1 VSRPLAHDGTM
12 VDDSIAVSEGPSPST
27 RTLVQFV
34 FLAALGAL
42 LFNFHGISLHLT
54 PWSQAIVNAI
64 VKYTYDATGQQ
75 KTLVVL
81 FREENLATLRES
93 FPISYARHAEV
104 LEALA
109 VYEPAAVF
117 VDFAFID
124 KRPGQDV
131 APLSEAIC
139 ALRAS
144 GVAVYLAASPLPGK
158 AGGDGLR
165 DGLDRSCFTPVDV
178 QMDTEIGTS
187 GVLTYRACKNLATS
201 CEPAGILWT
210 PAFAMAAPQVG
221 LARADGQQMEII
233 WGNRVSALNESWM
246 DCTSD
251 GTLVH
256 LRQMLKENPL
266 ASKRKCP
273 HTNTISVIHL
283 LGRFDQTLK
292 DRVVKGNTVFYGGSF
307 EMAGD
312 RVISP
317 VFDDL
322 PGVYLHAMAYDNLL
336 TFRKDYKRAEQ
347 HGLSLSRVVNGLLLL
362 FTIVLL
368 LLVDKPPAFARRL
381 LGRLGTVSPRVK
393 WATLAVAV
401 TCVALTAVTRT
412 SVLAI
417 LLLVPLLLGVVAVL
431 HLAATHPERRPS
443 ARQFLWS
450 GFLGATILLG
460 AILLFLGVDARYGIE
475 AALLLVVLP
484 GYFVYKALVARDV
497 LFVATTVLLIGAAVV
512 SFLPPINL
520 GPRNIVAYVAFF
532 ELARTFM
539 RRADAAARR
548 YFTLRA
554 EQPDPASWGVSA
566 GILTAMDWIFALCIR
581 GDDEEVF
588 HEATA
593 RTVA

>member
-1 VSRPLAHDGTM
+1 MSGPVAHDGTTA
-12 VDDSIAVSEGPSPST
+12 DDSIAVAEGPSPST
-27 RTLVQFV
+27 RALVQFV

-178 QMDTEIGTS
+178 QMDTEIGAS

-201 CEPAGILWT
+201 CEPAGMLWT

-256 LRQMLKENPL
+256 LRQMLRENPL

-273 HTNTISVIHL
+273 HTNTISVLHL
-283 LGRFDQTLK
+283 LGRFDQKLK
-292 DRVVKGNTVFYGGSF
+292 DQVVKGNTVFYGGSF

-417 LLLVPLLLGVVAVL
+417 LLLGGSWGRRSCSGPSCCSWGSTRGTASRPRSCWWCSR
-431 HLAATHPERRPS
+431 ATSCTRP
-443 ARQFLWS
+443 WS
-450 GFLGATILLG
+450 RATC
-460 AILLFLGVDARYGIE
+460 
-475 AALLLVVLP
+475 
-484 GYFVYKALVARDV
+484 
-497 LFVATTVLLIGAAVV
+497 
-512 SFLPPINL
+512 SSWPPPSCSS
-520 GPRNIVAYVAFF
+520 GPR
-532 ELARTFM
+532 
-539 RRADAAARR
+539 
-548 YFTLRA
+548 
-554 EQPDPASWGVSA
+554 W
-566 GILTAMDWIFALCIR
+566 
-581 GDDEEVF
+581 
-588 HEATA
+588 
-593 RTVA
+593 